1 MAHDFYDSLAEE
13 DNPIHGLG
21 TLLAHMAGSHT
32 DQVHSFFLSHDIVA
46 QKKVL
51 KISSSLWSH
60 MGVVSFS
67 HDYCSDSHCPYYVQ
81 SGTCYGKAEEPPCET
96 WPAGQNGH
104 KRTDLVGQH
113 EGAS

>member
-46 QKKVL
+46 LEHKETLVL
-51 KISSSLWSH
+51 R
-60 MGVVSFS
+60 
-67 HDYCSDSHCPYYVQ
+67 Q
-81 SGTCYGKAEEPPCET
+81 SET
-96 WPAGQNGH
+96 
-104 KRTDLVGQH
+104 KRNT
-113 EGAS
+113 